1 MLSFVLSVSLYLL
14 GDMFVSSFLLASGD
28 SLRRARAV
36 AVAAHGITSVPEERR
51 WSSDVAH
58 TKGGPTMR
66 RPQRSRVR
74 SDTSVGNPNLK
85 PPMVKVLAR
94 HRREG
99 SRTRP
104 TSHPRKLSSTKP
116 TAPRVTATYR
126 TPRIVLL
133 DEGNSGDFTSTNS
146 SWSPL
151 FLLAWLG
158 QLADSARNRAYGPQK
173 EGPT

>member
-1 MLSFVLSVSLYLL
+1 MLSFVLSVSLYLW
-14 GDMFVSSFLLASGD
+14 GDVCFKSLLASGD

-74 SDTSVGNPNLK
+74 SDTSVGNPK
-85 PPMVKVLAR
+85 PPTVIVLALR
-94 HRREG
+94 RREG

-104 TSHPRKLSSTKP
+104 TSHPRKLSSAKP